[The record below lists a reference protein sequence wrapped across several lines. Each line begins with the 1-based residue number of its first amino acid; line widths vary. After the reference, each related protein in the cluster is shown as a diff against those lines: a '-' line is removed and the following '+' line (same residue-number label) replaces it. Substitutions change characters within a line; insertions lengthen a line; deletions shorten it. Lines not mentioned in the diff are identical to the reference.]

1 MEFGYMLFSGDSI
14 PAVEEKMTDYYKTAV
29 AYKQDTVLLIIRP
42 VLKFLHILASKL
54 ERPQQGAAFPDDIT
68 RARDG
73 KDAFAVFACHF
84 LQTLLAYLFGDFETA
99 AKKAKELQGYLRAGA
114 HPGFSGVLTMYCLSL
129 LGAAHGQKGLARRRL
144 IAQIKPSIR
153 KLQEFALCVPD
164 NCLHKL
170 NLVQAEVAVV
180 QGKHNVA
187 RHMYTLAISRSSEL
201 GVSWI
206 KAIASERFARFLQK
220 QRNKNAAMEQF
231 REAHSAF
238 RSWGAIAKVEL
249 LEKEI
254 SGLL

>member
-1 MEFGYMLFSGDSI
+1 MLFSGDSI

-54 ERPQQGAAFPDDIT
+54 ERPHQGTAFPDDLT
-68 RARDG
+68 RAHNG
-73 KDAFAVFACHF
+73 KDSFGVFAIHF
-84 LQTLLAYLFGDFETA
+84 LQMLLAYLFGDFEIA
-99 AKKAKELQGYLRAGA
+99 AKEARELQVYLRAGA
-114 HPGFSGVLTMYCLSL
+114 HPGFSGVLTVYCLSL

-144 IAQIKPSIR
+144 LSQVKRNLR
-153 KLQEFALCVPD
+153 KLEEFALFVPD

-180 QGKHNVA
+180 QRKHNVA
-187 RHMYTLAISRSSEL
+187 RHMYVLAISRSSEL

-206 KAIASERFARFLQK
+206 RAIASERFACFLQK
-220 QRNKNAAMEQF
+220 EGEKSSATDHF

-238 RSWGAIAKVEL
+238 RSWGAIAKVDL

-254 SGLL
+254 SGLF